1 MCLQAA
7 SRAGPPSLLGQCA
20 RGLERPLLCAIGTNH
35 RPLQRRQHPATTRR
49 RARGYRDRPPGS
61 TQPRPCS
68 PRSRLPSLQAALLPR
83 QYGLLLKTR
92 STHLELQGPQ
102 SPRRDLGVRFRPTRV
117 PCLNGEITA
126 LVMPTNG
133 VTNGPC
139 NTSNPSN
146 ITACLGHTAALT
158 LSCVSPGQDAGV
170 APPGRR
176 LPAPLPP
183 RQGNR
188 PSFYPVLPTPREARI
203 GETQIPF
210 GGSRSHCAAAQPAAG
225 RHQLNTPRAAAAA

>member
-1 MCLQAA
+1 MA
-7 SRAGPPSLLGQCA
+7 SSPALSPIKNCPLS
-20 RGLERPLLCAIGTNH
+20 RPVAC
-35 RPLQRRQHPATTRR
+35 
-49 RARGYRDRPPGS
+49 RDF
-61 TQPRPCS
+61 
-68 PRSRLPSLQAALLPR
+68 
-83 QYGLLLKTR
+83 
-92 STHLELQGPQ
+92 THKRTG
-102 SPRRDLGVRFRPTRV
+102 SPRRHLRRRPSLSLLRGRQNRFQPFRIR
-117 PCLNGEITA
+117 EITA
-126 LVMPTNG
+126 LVMPPNG

-188 PSFYPVLPTPREARI
+188 PSFYPVFLTPREARI

>member
-1 MCLQAA
+1 MRP
-7 SRAGPPSLLGQCA
+7 SR
-20 RGLERPLLCAIGTNH
+20 I
-35 RPLQRRQHPATTRR
+35 
-49 RARGYRDRPPGS
+49 
-61 TQPRPCS
+61 
-68 PRSRLPSLQAALLPR
+68 
-83 QYGLLLKTR
+83 
-92 STHLELQGPQ
+92 
-102 SPRRDLGVRFRPTRV
+102 
-117 PCLNGEITA
+117 PCLKGEITA

-139 NTSNPSN
+139 NTSNPSH
-146 ITACLGHTAALT
+146 ITAWLGHTAALT

-188 PSFYPVLPTPREARI
+188 PSFYPVFLTPREARI

-225 RHQLNTPRAAAAA
+225 RHQLNTPRAAAAQRGDKQNTHTQGSSGREYPRPQQAALTSGRGERPPAQVRRPLLLPRPASCPAFSPLDIS

>member
-1 MCLQAA
+1 MGDGGAPGTGTGSAA
-7 SRAGPPSLLGQCA
+7 AAAAAAAAGCCWLHVLAFAGLG
-20 RGLERPLLCAIGTNH
+20 
-35 RPLQRRQHPATTRR
+35 
-49 RARGYRDRPPGS
+49 
-61 TQPRPCS
+61 
-68 PRSRLPSLQAALLPR
+68 
-83 QYGLLLKTR
+83 
-92 STHLELQGPQ
+92 
-102 SPRRDLGVRFRPTRV
+102 RFRPSRV
-117 PCLNGEITA
+117 PCLKGEITA

-139 NTSNPSN
+139 NTSNPSH
-146 ITACLGHTAALT
+146 ITAWLGHTAALT

>member
-1 MCLQAA
+1 MVETCCGGLSCWQCPP
-7 SRAGPPSLLGQCA
+7 AGWCRSPVCSQQQLTAEVGCD
-20 RGLERPLLCAIGTNH
+20 
-35 RPLQRRQHPATTRR
+35 
-49 RARGYRDRPPGS
+49 RDRKQSGIPF
-61 TQPRPCS
+61 
-68 PRSRLPSLQAALLPR
+68 RSRPS
-83 QYGLLLKTR
+83 
-92 STHLELQGPQ
+92 
-102 SPRRDLGVRFRPTRV
+102 RV
-117 PCLNGEITA
+117 PCLKQGEITA
-126 LVMPTNG
+126 LVMPTTG

-139 NTSNPSN
+139 NSGNPSN
-146 ITACLGHTAALT
+146 ITACLEDTAALP

-188 PSFYPVLPTPREARI
+188 PSFYPVFLTPREARI

-210 GGSRSHCAAAQPAAG
+210 GGSRSHCAAAQPAAD

>member
-1 MCLQAA
+1 M
-7 SRAGPPSLLGQCA
+7 RRRPPTTRLRLT
-20 RGLERPLLCAIGTNH
+20 PLLI
-35 RPLQRRQHPATTRR
+35 R
-49 RARGYRDRPPGS
+49 
-61 TQPRPCS
+61 
-68 PRSRLPSLQAALLPR
+68 
-83 QYGLLLKTR
+83 
-92 STHLELQGPQ
+92 
-102 SPRRDLGVRFRPTRV
+102 
-117 PCLNGEITA
+117 EITA
-126 LVMPTNG
+126 LVMPPNG

-146 ITACLGHTAALT
+146 ITAWLGHTAALT

-188 PSFYPVLPTPREARI
+188 PSFYPVFLTPREARI

-210 GGSRSHCAAAQPAAG
+210 GGSRSHCAAAQPAAS
-225 RHQLNTPRAAAAA
+225 RHQLNTPRAAAAAQRGDKQKAGLAPLGWRRSARNRLWPFAHDSLPTPP

>member
-1 MCLQAA
+1 MRPSICARVC
-7 SRAGPPSLLGQCA
+7 SRAWSEPPFPCDGSALRQRDA
-20 RGLERPLLCAIGTNH
+20 SVPLSIS
-35 RPLQRRQHPATTRR
+35 PL
-49 RARGYRDRPPGS
+49 RPPNLTLS
-61 TQPRPCS
+61 
-68 PRSRLPSLQAALLPR
+68 ALAWW
-83 QYGLLLKTR
+83 Q
-92 STHLELQGPQ
+92 
-102 SPRRDLGVRFRPTRV
+102 
-117 PCLNGEITA
+117 GEITA

-139 NTSNPSN
+139 NTSNPSH
-146 ITACLGHTAALT
+146 ITAWLGHTAALT

-210 GGSRSHCAAAQPAAG
+210 GGSRSHRAAAPAVAD
-225 RHQLNTPRAAAAA
+225 RHQLFTAPRAAAAA

>member
-1 MCLQAA
+1 M
-7 SRAGPPSLLGQCA
+7 PP
-20 RGLERPLLCAIGTNH
+20 N
-35 RPLQRRQHPATTRR
+35 
-49 RARGYRDRPPGS
+49 
-61 TQPRPCS
+61 
-68 PRSRLPSLQAALLPR
+68 
-83 QYGLLLKTR
+83 
-92 STHLELQGPQ
+92 
-102 SPRRDLGVRFRPTRV
+102 GVR
-117 PCLNGEITA
+117 
-126 LVMPTNG
+126 
-133 VTNGPC
+133 NGPC

-146 ITACLGHTAALT
+146 LTACLEDTAALT

-183 RQGNR
+183 RQDNR

-225 RHQLNTPRAAAAA
+225 RHQLNTPRAAAAAQRGNKQTHTHKEARGGNPWPQQAALTSGRGERPPAQVRRPLLLPRPASCPVYPSPQSPCGVGVKRSARSHSCNALQ

>member
-1 MCLQAA
+1 MTSQRALAS
-7 SRAGPPSLLGQCA
+7 SRALAPMPGKE
-20 RGLERPLLCAIGTNH
+20 RGNH
-35 RPLQRRQHPATTRR
+35 AAPK
-49 RARGYRDRPPGS
+49 PGAYAFLTS
-61 TQPRPCS
+61 S
-68 PRSRLPSLQAALLPR
+68 ASF
-83 QYGLLLKTR
+83 
-92 STHLELQGPQ
+92 
-102 SPRRDLGVRFRPTRV
+102 RFRPSRV
-117 PCLNGEITA
+117 PCLKGEITA

-188 PSFYPVLPTPREARI
+188 PSFYPVFLTPREARI

>member
-1 MCLQAA
+1 MFL
-7 SRAGPPSLLGQCA
+7 SLRFE
-20 RGLERPLLCAIGTNH
+20 RGRIKPLSAPANH
-35 RPLQRRQHPATTRR
+35 DYSEPNT
-49 RARGYRDRPPGS
+49 
-61 TQPRPCS
+61 
-68 PRSRLPSLQAALLPR
+68 R

-92 STHLELQGPQ
+92 SAHLELQGPQ
-102 SPRRDLGVRFRPTRV
+102 SPRRDLGVRFRPPRV
-117 PCLNGEITA
+117 PCLKGEITA

-188 PSFYPVLPTPREARI
+188 PSFYPVFLTPREARI

>member
-1 MCLQAA
+1 MARISRQDFFPSAGLSGMWRCVPAEPAA
-7 SRAGPPSLLGQCA
+7 GRLASFFG
-20 RGLERPLLCAIGTNH
+20 
-35 RPLQRRQHPATTRR
+35 
-49 RARGYRDRPPGS
+49 RAR
-61 TQPRPCS
+61 PR
-68 PRSRLPSLQAALLPR
+68 
-83 QYGLLLKTR
+83 
-92 STHLELQGPQ
+92 HF
-102 SPRRDLGVRFRPTRV
+102 RFRPFRIR
-117 PCLNGEITA
+117 EIAA
-126 LVMPTNG
+126 LVMPPNG

-146 ITACLGHTAALT
+146 ITACLGDTGALT